1 MTNFNQ
7 HFADQNKLQ
16 ELNQKLD
23 KLQSLNR
30 QDDDNPKAA
39 MMVEAGYPIVKNL
52 EIEQTKAAIRS
63 VEKRI
68 KEAANDTF

>member
-7 HFADQNKLQ
+7 RMADQNKLE
-16 ELNQKLD
+16 ELNQTLA
-23 KLQSLNR
+23 KLQSLQQQN
-30 QDDDNPKAA
+30 DDSPKLQ

-52 EIEQTKAAIRS
+52 KIEQTKAAIRI

>member
-7 HFADQNKLQ
+7 TMADRNKLQ
-16 ELNQKLD
+16 ELNQTLA
-23 KLQSLNR
+23 KLQSLEQQN
-30 QDDDNPKAA
+30 DDSPKLQ

-52 EIEQTKAAIRS
+52 KIEQTKAAIRI

-68 KEAANDTF
+68 KEAAND

>member
-1 MTNFNQ
+1 MTNFSQ
-7 HFADQNKLQ
+7 RMADQNKLQ

-23 KLQSLNR
+23 KLQSLN
-30 QDDDNPKAA
+30 QQNEDNPKIA

-68 KEAANDTF
+68 KEAAND